1 MEVSFER
8 EDRRL
13 SDDAIFSIDFAL
25 RCHGILLS
33 RNRRIRAKGMYL
45 RGNTHSLS
53 DLDPAS
59 SPMLEIEEKNDEDRQ
74 PTAA

>member
-33 RNRRIRAKGMYL
+33 RNRRIMAKGMYL

-53 DLDPAS
+53 DLDRAS
-59 SPMLEIEEKNDEDRQ
+59 SPKLEIEEKNDENRQ